1 MTKMIRAFLALTSF
15 ALCSALFAGS
25 ADLSVSSGQITIYI
39 GGTHDGDI
47 TITDIATNQ
56 VVATVSALSMHGPGY
71 GTSYRYSGDT
81 YVSGVAITSYSDSYG
96 VVSGLPAGDY
106 RVTATAWQMSDFG
119 SWSNGSWAEI
129 DLYDPYWGSSWMDFD
144 FSTY

>member
-1 MTKMIRAFLALTSF
+1 MNKMIRAVMALASF

-25 ADLSVSSGQITIYI
+25 ADLSVSSGQITIYV

-47 TITDIATNQ
+47 TITDLSTNQ
-56 VVATVSALSMHGPGY
+56 VVATVTALSMHGSGY
-71 GTSYRYSGDT
+71 GTSYLYYGST
-81 YVSGVAITSYSDSYG
+81 YASGVSITSYGYSYG

-106 RVTATAWQMSDFG
+106 RVTATAPYMSDFS
-119 SWSNGSWAEI
+119 SWSNGNWAEI

-144 FSTY
+144 FSS